1 MKICVVTGSRAD
13 AGLLAW
19 PIKLL
24 KADPFFEVDELSVQ
38 FQRFEDA
45 HYNAETRFQLKRPDA
60 ILVLG
65 DRFEILAVVIAA
77 HRQRVPII
85 HLCGGDVSE
94 GSYDD
99 AMRDCI
105 SRMAAVHFTTSE
117 SATARL
123 VQMGCRNVYNVGST
137 SIDYI
142 MHGDWKKP
150 RPFPESYVVVAYYPE
165 TIDDTVN
172 LDAVREAVGGRAAA
186 WISQNPDRGAE
197 RIPKGVSYSHDK
209 FLNLLLYCE
218 EFIGNSSAML
228 YEAPFLSVKCRI
240 IGKRQRGRV
249 IPEGDGKASERIV
262 NTLKYV
268 TL

>member
-77 HRQRVPII
+77 HRQR
-85 HLCGGDVSE
+85 
-94 GSYDD
+94 
-99 AMRDCI
+99 
-105 SRMAAVHFTTSE
+105 
-117 SATARL
+117 